1 MTQGTAAAQHKDSPQ
16 GQHRARPAFTSTDE
30 QRSIIEANISANQ
43 LIVAGAGS
51 GKTMTMTMRI
61 VRLIES
67 GVPPER
73 ILGLTFTRKAA
84 SELLTRVSAAVI
96 AHCDNGASIFLKPEV
111 QTYDAFFQ
119 SIVRQY
125 GLLVGFNQSTQPLS
139 DAGAYQLAAEVVGQ
153 HIQSLFA
160 TEEPSSDKTAE
171 GEDAARLDDD
181 ASEDRLLRKLAAATP
196 SDADV
201 ASKGFS
207 ATVNNVLAVAHACAN
222 SMIDG
227 SCTTFAQAARR
238 IHDWDSAFISRLD
251 TILEGVEIPH
261 TEPGAKKIAPIDPD
275 AKLSDKA
282 RAKKLAAI
290 AHNRDLR
297 RAYKA
302 NHLRTIAQNREML
315 LTLAEQ
321 YQEAK
326 RQANMAEFSDFTLA
340 AYQLVTR
347 FPSIGAQYRRRFS
360 HVFLDEYQD
369 TSTTQAL
376 LIAAL
381 FHPDDK
387 AEEANAADSRRAH
400 GSKKHADSS
409 AVSAVGD
416 PFQSIYAW
424 RGASPGAFRTFLQEF
439 DRLSTRA
446 PFTPTRQY
454 SLSQTFR
461 NGSLIL
467 DAANNLT
474 LPLRQE
480 RGTITSATM
489 REVDVKHLRAR
500 DDADRGT
507 LGLLATQTLD
517 EEIQGV
523 IRFVQ
528 TAKRRYGA
536 ASAASASD
544 GVAAEAIDMH
554 APHVAILFRSKTNL
568 PQYCDALYEAGLSY
582 EVVGYSA
589 LLDRPEIR
597 DLRALLNVICN
608 HTDVTALMRLLATPR
623 FNVNPAD
630 LDAFAQM
637 VKSLNAESQYRGL
650 VEAGLAPAGVKRSQ
664 MHEYVKQHRDSVPN
678 SVFAIDVLMD
688 DDLASILNRKGSRI
702 SERGRFL
709 LLQFA
714 SVLSQV
720 QAQAGSGL
728 KTVLRAAVH
737 ALQLDIDVVLSQ
749 SLHAERD
756 GLGSG
761 LALDRSTAQSSLDTF
776 ESLVDTFEA
785 ELQDGTPSTLRG
797 FVAWVD
803 SMGKSPE
810 EPASDIAGHPD
821 VVLMTIHQSKGLEW
835 DAVAV
840 VGMKSGTFP
849 SNQGDGLKI
858 RQTHTP
864 VIDSSG
870 RLAHPA
876 RYVSTAKSWMDDATA
891 VPVPIRADSGI
902 LPRFPHD
909 AAEESSPLSNL
920 DAMNLASLEDE
931 VYGECRD
938 MANDGANDAVN
949 DGANNAGNS
958 VGNNAASGEWLPQQR
973 EYGSRYHDDE
983 RRLAYVALTRARHD
997 ALLSYSASLHGKA
1010 NGSKSDLIDGS
1021 EASNFWTES
1030 YLGFVGNPDA
1040 VHFSDGDLPKQ
1051 SDGVCET
1058 SMSGLRASKG
1068 NDSSDME
1075 SSGVESSD
1083 AAAQGKVSDSEFPEF
1098 TGYFLGDNAQEY
1110 RAAILA
1116 ALSECATDDA
1126 SKAQDSG
1133 MSRADDSDAMLWP
1146 MTLHPRIQAAL
1157 DASAWQILEAS
1168 DVGGADAAV
1177 EHAAVGHPAVED
1189 AAVKDTVGAHKTD
1202 KETSPR
1208 STPLL
1213 TQATQVVAQRSG
1225 RLGALHGNP
1234 QDLQAL
1240 RRSGMQILSAGG
1252 QNVTALQ
1259 ALAGDHDEARE
1270 RRYWR
1275 GIVRPIPRMPSA
1287 AAKIGTRFHEW
1298 ASSFLAAQDDSTLQ
1312 QDGGLDGI
1320 AIESTRQAML
1330 LELEQRQ
1337 GQAQTAEEQQLAN
1350 WERRLSD
1357 SAWVKRSV
1365 AWVERPIVASIGNRV
1380 LKGKLD
1386 AVFHG
1391 GLDTSAS
1398 GSGDQPHHQ
1407 GQTAKYTIVDWKTG
1421 RRPATSE
1428 DIRIKLLQLDMYRVL
1443 LSMMESTDISLIDAC
1458 LYYVSESK
1466 PELREIRARPRSSEE
1481 ILHDLEA
1488 GLPRISDED

>member
-1 MTQGTAAAQHKDSPQ
+1 MTQGTTAMQHSEK
-16 GQHRARPAFTSTDE
+16 PAFTSTAE
-30 QRSIIEANISANQ
+30 QQSIIEANINANQ

-67 GVPPER
+67 GVSPER

-96 AHCDNGASIFLKPEV
+96 AHSNTGASIFLKPEV

-139 DAGAYQLAAEVVGQ
+139 DAGAYQLAAEVVGE

-160 TEEPSSDKTAE
+160 TQDAEAEDYEENNDAAAE
-171 GEDAARLDDD
+171 GDAF
-181 ASEDRLLRKLAAATP
+181 SEERLLRKLAAATP

-201 ASKGFS
+201 ASQSFS
-207 ATVNNVLAVAHACAN
+207 TTVNNVLAVAHACAN

-227 SCTTFAQAARR
+227 SCTTFEQAA
-238 IHDWDSAFISRLD
+238 HAMHSWDSAFISRVNSILD
-251 TILEGVEIPH
+251 GVEIPK
-261 TEPGAKKIAPIDPD
+261 ADP
-275 AKLSDKA
+275 SDKKVAPLDTSKKMSEKA
-282 RAKKLAAI
+282 RTKKLGEI
-290 AHNRDLR
+290 QHNRDLR
-297 RAYKA
+297 RAFKA
-302 NHLRTIAQNREML
+302 QHLKTIAQNREVL

-326 RQANMAEFSDFTLA
+326 RKANMAEFSDFTLA

-381 FHPDDK
+381 FHPDGDDQ
-387 AEEANAADSRRAH
+387 ASQEPDSEAASTRAVSTRRH
-400 GSKKHADSS
+400 ISDSS

-424 RGASPGAFRTFLQEF
+424 RGASPGAFRTFLTQF
-439 DRLSTRA
+439 DKFSAQTSYA
-446 PFTPTRQY
+446 PTQQY

-474 LPLRQE
+474 LPLRQD
-480 RGTITSATM
+480 RGTATSASM
-489 REVDVKHLRAR
+489 REVDVKPLRAR
-500 DDADRGT
+500 NSADRGT

-528 TAKRRYGA
+528 EARRRYGLESTSS
-536 ASAASASD
+536 ASAAVISESVD
-544 GVAAEAIDMH
+544 TH

-568 PQYCDALYEAGLSY
+568 PQYCDALHDAGLSY

-589 LLDRPEIR
+589 LLERPEIR

-608 HTDVTALMRLLATPR
+608 HTDVAALMRLLATPR

-630 LDAFAQM
+630 LNAFAQM
-637 VKSLNAESQYRGL
+637 VKGINVESQYRGL
-650 VEAGLAPAGVKRSQ
+650 VEAGLAPAGAKHSQ
-664 MHEYVKQHRDSVPN
+664 MHGYVNQHRDNVPN
-678 SVFAIDVLMD
+678 NVFAIDVLMD
-688 DDLASILNRKGSRI
+688 DDLTSILNHKGSRI
-702 SERGRFL
+702 SERGSYL

-714 SVLSQV
+714 SVLRQV
-720 QAQAGSGL
+720 QSQAGSGL
-728 KTVLRAAVH
+728 KTVIRAAVH

-749 SLHAERD
+749 SLHTD
-756 GLGSG
+756 GGR
-761 LALDRSTAQSSLDTF
+761 LDRSSAQSSLDTF
-776 ESLVDTFEA
+776 EALVDTFEA

-803 SMGKSPE
+803 SMGKSPD

-858 RQTHTP
+858 EQTHP
-864 VIDSSG
+864 AVIDG
-870 RLAHPA
+870 FGKLARPA
-876 RYVSTAKSWMDDATA
+876 SYVSTARSWMDDATA
-891 VPVPIRADSGI
+891 VPVPIRADAGI

-909 AAEESSPLSNL
+909 ADENATPLSNL
-920 DAMNLASLEDE
+920 DGISLTNLEDE

-938 MANDGANDAVN
+938 EENTQ
-949 DGANNAGNS
+949 
-958 VGNNAASGEWLPQQR
+958 WLSQQK
-973 EYGSRYHDDE
+973 EFGSRYHADE

-997 ALLSYSASLHGKA
+997 VLLSYSASKNGKA
-1010 NGSKSDLIDGS
+1010 NGSKSNLIEDS
-1021 EASNFWTES
+1021 AASNFWIES
-1030 YLGFVGNPDA
+1030 YQGFVNDVSA
-1040 VHFSDGDLPKQ
+1040 VQFSAADLPEQ
-1051 SDGVCET
+1051 PDGGIET
-1058 SMSGLRASKG
+1058 STSAPSASKG
-1068 NDSSDME
+1068 NE
-1075 SSGVESSD
+1075 SPDE
-1083 AAAQGKVSDSEFPEF
+1083 AAQGKASSSAFAEF
-1098 TGYFLGDNAQEY
+1098 TGYFVGDHAEEY
-1110 RAAILA
+1110 RTAMLA
-1116 ALSECATDDA
+1116 AFSEHATDDA
-1126 SKAQDSG
+1126 QGSDEYG
-1133 MSRADDSDAMLWP
+1133 MSLAGDSTALLWP
-1146 MTLHPRIQAAL
+1146 MTLNPRMKVAL
-1157 DASAWQILEAS
+1157 DASARLVLDAIDLKGDRTALEHIVREQS
-1168 DVGGADAAV
+1168 AA
-1177 EHAAVGHPAVED
+1177 E
-1189 AAVKDTVGAHKTD
+1189 KKTD
-1202 KETSPR
+1202 TENLAR
-1208 STPLL
+1208 NTPLL
-1213 TQATQVVAQRSG
+1213 AQAMQVIAQRSG
-1225 RLGALHGNP
+1225 RLGTLHGNA

-1240 RRSGMQILSAGG
+1240 RRSGLQVLSAGG

-1259 ALAGDHDEARE
+1259 ALAGDHDEAAE
-1270 RRYWR
+1270 RRLWR

-1287 AAKIGTRFHEW
+1287 AAKAGTRLHEW
-1298 ASSFLAAQDDSTLQ
+1298 ASAFLSAQDDFTVQ
-1312 QDGGLDGI
+1312 QDEGVDGI
-1320 AIESTRQAML
+1320 VTEITRQAMI
-1330 LELEQRQ
+1330 LELVKQRDQATTSEQKQ
-1337 GQAQTAEEQQLAN
+1337 LCDWEERLARSP
-1350 WERRLSD
+1350 W
-1357 SAWVKRSV
+1357 AHRSV
-1365 AWVERPIVASIGNRV
+1365 AWVERPIVGAIKDQV

-1386 AVFHG
+1386 AVFNG
-1391 GLDTSAS
+1391 GLNARSSDGALRSNGEQSA
-1398 GSGDQPHHQ
+1398 
-1407 GQTAKYTIVDWKTG
+1407 ARYTIVDWKTG
-1421 RRPATSE
+1421 RRPVSSE

-1443 LSMMESTDISLIDAC
+1443 LSMMQGIDIGQIDAC

-1466 PELREIRARPRSSEE
+1466 PENRQIQAESRSRDEIIR
-1481 ILHDLEA
+1481 DLDA
-1488 GLPRISDED
+1488 GLPQISDED

>member
-1 MTQGTAAAQHKDSPQ
+1 MTQGTTAMQHSEKPV
-16 GQHRARPAFTSTDE
+16 FTSTAE
-30 QRSIIEANISANQ
+30 QQSIIEANINANQ

-67 GVPPER
+67 GVSPER

-96 AHCDNGASIFLKPEV
+96 AHSNTGASIFLKPEV

-139 DAGAYQLAAEVVGQ
+139 DAGAYQLAAEVVGE

-160 TEEPSSDKTAE
+160 TQDAEAEDYEENS
-171 GEDAARLDDD
+171 DAAVKGD
-181 ASEDRLLRKLAAATP
+181 AFSEERLLRKLAAATP

-201 ASKGFS
+201 ASQSFS
-207 ATVNNVLAVAHACAN
+207 TTVNNVLAVAHACSN

-227 SCTTFAQAARR
+227 SCTTFEQAA
-238 IHDWDSAFISRLD
+238 HAMHSWDSAFISRVNS
-251 TILEGVEIPH
+251 ILGGVEIPK
-261 TEPGAKKIAPIDPD
+261 ADP
-275 AKLSDKA
+275 SDKKVA
-282 RAKKLAAI
+282 PLDTSKKMSEKTRTKKLGEI
-290 AHNRDLR
+290 QHNRDLR
-297 RAYKA
+297 RAFRA
-302 NHLRTIAQNREML
+302 QHLKTIAQNREVL

-326 RQANMAEFSDFTLA
+326 RKANMAEFSDFTLA

-381 FHPDDK
+381 FHPDGDDQASQK
-387 AEEANAADSRRAH
+387 PDSEAASTRRH
-400 GSKKHADSS
+400 ISDRS

-439 DRLSTRA
+439 DKLSAQTA
-446 PFTPTRQY
+446 YTPTRQY

-474 LPLRQE
+474 LPLRQD
-480 RGTITSATM
+480 RGTATSASM
-489 REVDVKHLRAR
+489 REVDVKPLRAR
-500 DDADRGT
+500 DSADRGT

-528 TAKRRYGA
+528 ESRHRYGVESTPS
-536 ASAASASD
+536 ASAAASSESVD
-544 GVAAEAIDMH
+544 TH

-568 PQYCDALYEAGLSY
+568 PQYCGALHDAGLSY

-589 LLDRPEIR
+589 LLERPEIR

-608 HTDVTALMRLLATPR
+608 HTDVAALMRLLATPR

-630 LDAFAQM
+630 LNAFAQM
-637 VKSLNAESQYRGL
+637 VKGINVESQYRGL
-650 VEAGLAPAGVKRSQ
+650 VEAGLAPTGAKHSQ
-664 MHEYVKQHRDSVPN
+664 MHGYVNQHRDNVPN
-678 SVFAIDVLMD
+678 NVFAIDVLME
-688 DDLASILNRKGSRI
+688 DDLTSILSHKGSRI
-702 SERGRFL
+702 SERGHYL

-714 SVLSQV
+714 SVLRQV
-720 QAQAGSGL
+720 QSQAGSGL
-728 KTVLRAAVH
+728 KTVIRAAVH

-749 SLHAERD
+749 SLHDD
-756 GLGSG
+756 GGR
-761 LALDRSTAQSSLDTF
+761 LDRSSAQSSLDTF
-776 ESLVDTFEA
+776 EALVDTFEA

-803 SMGKSPE
+803 SMGKSPD

-858 RQTHTP
+858 EQTHP
-864 VIDSSG
+864 AVIDGFG
-870 RLAHPA
+870 RLARPA
-876 RYVSTAKSWMDDATA
+876 SYVSTARSWMDDATA
-891 VPVPIRADSGI
+891 VPVPIRADAGI

-909 AAEESSPLSNL
+909 ADENASTISEL
-920 DAMNLASLEDE
+920 DRISLISLEDE

-938 MANDGANDAVN
+938 EENTQ
-949 DGANNAGNS
+949 
-958 VGNNAASGEWLPQQR
+958 WLSQQK
-973 EYGSRYHDDE
+973 EFGSRYHADE

-997 ALLSYSASLHGKA
+997 VLLSYNASKNGKA
-1010 NGSKSDLIDGS
+1010 NGSKSNLLEDS
-1021 EASNFWTES
+1021 AASNFWIES
-1030 YLGFVGNPDA
+1030 YQSFIGDPSA
-1040 VHFSDGDLPKQ
+1040 ACFSDADLQ
-1051 SDGVCET
+1051 RRAGADSGT
-1058 SMSGLRASKG
+1058 SASATSAE
-1068 NDSSDME
+1068 N
-1075 SSGVESSD
+1075 
-1083 AAAQGKVSDSEFPEF
+1083 PEF
-1098 TGYFLGDNAQEY
+1098 TGYFVGDHARDYRTAMLTALAELAQDCAEEAHESESSHSSDSEALIWPMALKPRMKSALDTSARFVLGAIDSKEKHTNDQ
-1110 RAAILA
+1110 AIL
-1116 ALSECATDDA
+1116 D
-1126 SKAQDSG
+1126 G
-1133 MSRADDSDAMLWP
+1133 
-1146 MTLHPRIQAAL
+1146 
-1157 DASAWQILEAS
+1157 
-1168 DVGGADAAV
+1168 
-1177 EHAAVGHPAVED
+1177 
-1189 AAVKDTVGAHKTD
+1189 
-1202 KETSPR
+1202 

-1213 TQATQVVAQRSG
+1213 AQAMQVIAQRSG
-1225 RLGALHGNP
+1225 RLGSLHGKA
-1234 QDLQAL
+1234 DDVKAL
-1240 RRSGMQILSAGG
+1240 RKSGLQVLSSGG

-1259 ALAGDHDEARE
+1259 ALAGDHDEAAE
-1270 RRYWR
+1270 RRLWR

-1287 AAKIGTRFHEW
+1287 AAKAGTRLHEW
-1298 ASSFLAAQDDSTLQ
+1298 ASAFLSAQDDFTVQ
-1312 QDGGLDGI
+1312 QDEGVDGI
-1320 AIESTRQAML
+1320 ATEITRQAMI
-1330 LELEQRQ
+1330 LELVKQRDQATTSEQRQ
-1337 GQAQTAEEQQLAN
+1337 LCDWEERLARSP
-1350 WERRLSD
+1350 W
-1357 SAWVKRSV
+1357 AHRSV
-1365 AWVERPIVASIGNRV
+1365 AWVERPIVGAINDQV

-1386 AVFHG
+1386 AVFNG
-1391 GLDTSAS
+1391 GLNARSSDGALRSNGEQSA
-1398 GSGDQPHHQ
+1398 
-1407 GQTAKYTIVDWKTG
+1407 ARYTIVDWKTG
-1421 RRPATSE
+1421 RRPVSSE

-1443 LSMMESTDISLIDAC
+1443 LSMMQGIDIGQIDAC

-1466 PELREIRARPRSSEE
+1466 PENRQIQTESRSRDEIIR
-1481 ILHDLEA
+1481 DLDA
-1488 GLPRISDED
+1488 GLPQISDED